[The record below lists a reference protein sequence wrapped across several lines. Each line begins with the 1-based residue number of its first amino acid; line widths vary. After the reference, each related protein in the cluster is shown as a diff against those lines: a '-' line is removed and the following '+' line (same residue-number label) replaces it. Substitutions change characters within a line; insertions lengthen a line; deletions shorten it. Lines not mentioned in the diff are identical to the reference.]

1 MNLRNILINMTKN
14 KVNWNKQ
21 GVKRGVK
28 QEQNTHV
35 FDTTARLVK

>member
-14 KVNWNKQ
+14 KVDWNM
-21 GVKRGVK
+21 GRDK
-28 QEQNTHV
+28 QEQNSHV

>member
-14 KVNWNKQ
+14 KV
-21 GVKRGVK
+21 GTFVGDK